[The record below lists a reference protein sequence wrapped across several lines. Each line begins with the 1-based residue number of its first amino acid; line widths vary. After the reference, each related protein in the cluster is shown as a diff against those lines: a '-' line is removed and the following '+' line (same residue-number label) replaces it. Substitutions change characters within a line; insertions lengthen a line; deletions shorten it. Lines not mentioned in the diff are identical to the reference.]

1 MKRCGVYEINKYL
14 VFTQVFHLQGPH
26 LETYSS
32 LTKRLYLSV
41 YGTVY
46 FSYLQV
52 LKYNDHKL
60 NITVHSDNKIA
71 ILNSHV
77 ERLIAQQNNRVLR
90 ASREGAS
97 LFDGLLLLIF

>member
-1 MKRCGVYEINKYL
+1 MFNDTPARKQIAYWVTEQEQKRKKKPGTKNNREMKRCGVYKINNYL

-60 NITVHSDNKIA
+60 NISPQ
-71 ILNSHV
+71 
-77 ERLIAQQNNRVLR
+77 R
-90 ASREGAS
+90 
-97 LFDGLLLLIF
+97 